1 MRTLRSVAVLL
12 LVLVLLSG
20 CGLGTQPVEPTPV
33 PPTPGAAGQPAVAPG
48 DEAQLPADPLVA
60 ALQGLDLDS
69 FFESSWRELSL
80 RDPEGVLTAGVADL
94 YGLEGAEL
102 TDISDAYQRRTYEM
116 YGVVLDLLRLY
127 NRDQLSPEQQVSY
140 DVYEWWLELR
150 VQEQEFMYYDY
161 PVTFYPVTAVHEGLA
176 HFFTDLHPIAS
187 LQDAQDYVTRLGHVD
202 IKFEQL
208 IEGLRLR
215 EGAGVIPPRFAI
227 QWALYGVRHMASAGA
242 TDSPFYTAFAAKL
255 DALPGVGEGQ
265 KADLLRAAES
275 AIEGSVLPAYRALQE
290 YLEYQESIAPTDDGL
305 WQFPKGEAYY
315 AYLLR
320 RYTTTGLTADQIH
333 ELGLRELDRIHAEMR
348 AIFDELGYPQDEA
361 LPDLFDRVA
370 QDSGTIP
377 ASKVMDTYE
386 TIIDDAAQNLDAV
399 FAIYPRT
406 PVQVIESSIK
416 GMYERAPRD
425 GSRPAF
431 FHAGPGDTPESY
443 YAMPTLA
450 YHEAIPGHHF
460 QIALAQEADLP
471 AFRTAVGFTGFAE
484 GWALYAERLAWELG
498 WYDDDPYGDLGRLQ
512 AEAFRA
518 ARLVVD
524 TGIHARR
531 WTFEQAL
538 DFFVENVGFEQGD
551 SVNPELEIARYV
563 VWPGQSTSYLVGM
576 LEILALRQRAM
587 DRLGDRFDL
596 KEFHTVVL
604 RNGSMPLEVL
614 EHVVDGYVESKLA
627 P

>member
-1 MRTLRSVAVLL
+1 
-12 LVLVLLSG
+12 
-20 CGLGTQPVEPTPV
+20 
-33 PPTPGAAGQPAVAPG
+33 
-48 DEAQLPADPLVA
+48 
-60 ALQGLDLDS
+60 
-69 FFESSWRELSL
+69 
-80 RDPEGVLTAGVADL
+80 
-94 YGLEGAEL
+94 
-102 TDISDAYQRRTYEM
+102 
-116 YGVVLDLLRLY
+116 
-127 NRDQLSPEQQVSY
+127 
-140 DVYEWWLELR
+140 
-150 VQEQEFMYYDY
+150 
-161 PVTFYPVTAVHEGLA
+161 
-176 HFFTDLHPIAS
+176 
-187 LQDAQDYVTRLGHVD
+187 LGHVD
-202 IKFEQL
+202 TKFEQL

-215 EGAGVIPPRFAI
+215 EEAGVIPPRFAI
-227 QWALYGVRHMASAGA
+227 QWALYGVRRMASAGA
-242 TDSPFYTAFAAKL
+242 TNSPFYTAFADKL
-255 DALPGVGEGQ
+255 DALPGIGESQ

-320 RYTTTGLTADQIH
+320 RYTTTSLTADQIH

-348 AIFDELGYPQDEA
+348 VIFDELGYPQDEA

-370 QDSGTIP
+370 QDSSTIP
-377 ASKVMDTYE
+377 ASEVMETYE
-386 TIIDDAAQNLDAV
+386 TIIDDAARNLDAV

-406 PVQVIESSIK
+406 PVQVIESPIK

-431 FHAGPGDTPESY
+431 FHAGPGDTSESY

-450 YHEAIPGHHF
+450 YHEAVPGHHF
-460 QIALAQEADLP
+460 QIALAQEANLP

-498 WYDDDPYGDLGRLQ
+498 WYDGDPYGDLGRLQ

-531 WTFEQAL
+531 WTFQQAL
-538 DFFVENVGFEQGD
+538 DFFVENVGFERGD
-551 SVNPELEIARYV
+551 SVDPEIEIARYT

-576 LEILALRQRAM
+576 LEILALRQRAS

-604 RNGSMPLEVL
+604 RNGSMPLQVL
-614 EHVVDGYVESKLA
+614 ERVVDGYVESNLTQGTGQSARMEACPGRIFSPIQPSLA
-627 P
+627 LRFPRRHPKEGSWGALTRC